1 MAYLGVFGVGTIIG
15 MLLITAS
22 IAAPS
27 LLAVNKFAGLNHK
40 LRIAS
45 GVASIAFGLLLAHRI
60 GFVDGLFTSAPAW
73 TPQ

>member
-1 MAYLGVFGVGTIIG
+1 VFGVGTIAG

-22 IAAPS
+22 IAAPA
-27 LLAVNKFAGLNHK
+27 LFAVRRFSGMNRT

-45 GVASIAFGLLLAHRI
+45 GMASVAFGLFLAHRI
-60 GFVDGLFTSAPAW
+60 GFVDGLFTAAPTW